1 MNYKYIELSKIEND
15 IKKCMEPKPRI
26 IRKRIKLRKKSF
38 FKREVM
44 NITYRE
50 IFIFAIFALF
60 LLFGLF
66 HKAIY
71 SYFAGA

>member
-1 MNYKYIELSKIEND
+1 
-15 IKKCMEPKPRI
+15 MEPKPRV

-50 IFIFAIFALF
+50 IFIFAIFAFF

-66 HKAIY
+66 YRAIY
-71 SYFAGA
+71 NYFIGA